1 MTSQIVMMVLS
12 SNTNSVSLDELAQQ
26 ANKIVIVLIPQSV
39 SVAYSS
45 KYKPLYIL
53 RILISSNECYQSKAK
68 LPFHI
73 KLLTTLLVYIT

>member
-45 KYKPLYIL
+45 KYKPLCTY
-53 RILISSNECYQSKAK
+53 
-68 LPFHI
+68 
-73 KLLTTLLVYIT
+73 